1 MGRPASPRRKGLRFL
16 ANLGEQGNLDAVE
29 TAFDSLLAHD
39 DIVTEV
45 PIGGGHDMALF
56 ATGYGD
62 GGYPVHVGLGADG
75 KPTRFVIDF
84 AIVHLVWP

>member
-1 MGRPASPRRKGLRFL
+1 M
-16 ANLGEQGNLDAVE
+16 
-29 TAFDSLLAHD
+29 AHD

-45 PIGGGHDMALF
+45 PIAGGLDMALF

-62 GGYPVHVGLGADG
+62 GGYPVHVGLDADG

-84 AIVHLVWP
+84 AIVHLAWP